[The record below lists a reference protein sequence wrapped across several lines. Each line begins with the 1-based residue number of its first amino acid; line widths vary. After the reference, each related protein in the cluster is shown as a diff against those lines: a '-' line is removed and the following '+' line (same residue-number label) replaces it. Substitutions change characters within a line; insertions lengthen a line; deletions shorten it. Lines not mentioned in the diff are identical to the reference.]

1 MSKINLILVARLTI
15 GEALR
20 RRILLAGFGV
30 TVVFLAL
37 YGTGAYFAF
46 RDIRSSAGSSLTSG
60 AFTSGDQ
67 FLAIQSAL
75 FLAMGLFVA
84 SMVGALVAAFT
95 AVGTISSEV
104 EQGILQTIV
113 TRPVTRRDVILGKFL
128 GHGLLLSLYLGVF
141 FLALVGI
148 VYSQGGWRPDNLP
161 LTAAVVVLQSLV
173 ILAAAM
179 LGSTL
184 FSAATNGVVVLL
196 LYGTALIGGFLEQAG
211 AVLSNEIL
219 FQIGIASGLLMPT
232 DSLYRYAVQLLQGD
246 LSALGTVAMGPMG
259 SASPPS
265 VWVLVYALFFVA
277 AVLCAATATFSRR
290 DL

>member
-30 TVVFLAL
+30 TAVFLAL

-60 AFTSGDQ
+60 ALTSGDQ
-67 FLAIQSAL
+67 VLAIQSAL

-179 LGSTL
+179 LGSTI

-211 AVLSNEIL
+211 AVLSNETL

-265 VWVLVYALFFVA
+265 VWVLVYALFFMA
-277 AVLCAATATFSRR
+277 AALCAATAAFSRR